1 MKITVNGTEELIEK
15 ESFTMA
21 QLLSKHKIS
30 NQQNEDVQHNGKQ
43 LNKDKFESTYIKDGD
58 IIDFAVHI
66 STTL

>member
-30 NQQNEDVQHNGKQ
+30 NQQNEIFSENI
-43 LNKDKFESTYIKDGD
+43 LI
-58 IIDFAVHI
+58 
-66 STTL
+66 